1 MVPRSGSFDC
11 LQGAEVLFY
20 PTAMDGI
27 HKKKSNM
34 AKPAWRLM
42 SDEGSLQMAFMLQ
55 QQTVLV

>member
-1 MVPRSGSFDC
+1 
-11 LQGAEVLFY
+11 VLKSCF
-20 PTAMDGI
+20 TQQQLDGI

-34 AKPAWRLM
+34 AKTAWRLM